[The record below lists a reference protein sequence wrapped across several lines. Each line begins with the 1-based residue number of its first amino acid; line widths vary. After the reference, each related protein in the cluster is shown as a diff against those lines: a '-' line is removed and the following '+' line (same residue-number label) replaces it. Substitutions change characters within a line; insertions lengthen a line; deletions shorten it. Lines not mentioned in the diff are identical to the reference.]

1 MKKIKDKKIIVL
13 LVILIVFT
21 IGYFVIVNHI
31 SYAFS
36 DEYDPSVL
44 YNKTIDVIKE
54 ASILYAE
61 KNEQLFEK
69 DKVIYVKVQDLIDN
83 ELLATNNEGNII
95 NPTKKDEVMNS
106 NIIKIKKDKNNYT
119 AEVDS

>member
-13 LVILIVFT
+13 LVVLTIFT

-31 SYAFS
+31 SYAFT
-36 DEYDPSVL
+36 DQYDSSII
-44 YNKTIDVIKE
+44 YNKTIDVIKK

-61 KNEQLFEK
+61 KNKDLFEK
-69 DKVIYVKVQDLIDN
+69 DNVIYIKVQDLINN
-83 ELLATNNEGNII
+83 ELLATNNEGNIP
-95 NPTKKDEVMNS
+95 NPTKKSEVMNT
-106 NIIKIKKDKNNYT
+106 NIIKIKKDKNTYT